1 MTFSREIV
9 LSRPRIVIHL
19 CFSLVFLF
27 STTLTLRE
35 MLLLKETY
43 EISQRAQ
50 LNSMAN
56 ALEREWQRS
65 EDELYFFRSML
76 QHAISSPVENDSIR
90 GQLTAFN
97 RLRHQP
103 VWYLRNSTP
112 RSIPINGLSDAALTA
127 WPLLNRGEGE
137 RLRNELTAALEM
149 SFILQ
154 LSDPNKNFHSRLW
167 YISRAGFYLSSTPPR
182 SDSETL
188 TSFRTMMARSYFTE
202 MAPERNPERKLFW
215 SGIYL
220 SRQDEGNFITNSIP
234 VDVAGHWY
242 GVLAVEFSAARIAM
256 HLRDALP
263 EVEKGNVM
271 LYDRELKLV
280 AQTDTAESPDE
291 PLNAETL
298 SQLRHKMA
306 HQQQGVMRSGTHFI
320 TWIKYAPSRGVLVKS
335 ETLREGV
342 KGEIG
347 RVALVLTGMW
357 LLFSL
362 VLFFTHQAI
371 IRLVS
376 KMLELH
382 NRLLWRANY
391 DSLTRLL
398 NRGAL
403 FDIAERQA
411 NECQQ
416 ASKPFAVIQLDLD
429 RFKQVN
435 DNWGHQA
442 GDRVLSYAAAV
453 LEETVRSRDCLGR
466 VGGEEFCIGLPDT
479 RKAEAVDV
487 AERIRARLAK
497 KQVMLSG
504 GQILNVTASLGVASS
519 EEVGDYQF
527 ESLQSLADRRLYLA
541 KRAGRNRVQ
550 AEN

>member
-1 MTFSREIV
+1 MTFSRGVV

-19 CFSLVFLF
+19 CFSLVFLV
-27 STTLTLRE
+27 STTLTWRE

-76 QHAISSPVENDSIR
+76 QHAISSPVENEGIR

-103 VWYLRNSTP
+103 VWYLRNT
-112 RSIPINGLSDAALTA
+112 RSIPINGLSDAALSA

-182 SDSETL
+182 SDSEAL
-188 TSFRTMMARSYFTE
+188 ISFRTMMARSYFTE
-202 MAPERNPERKLFW
+202 MAPERNPQRKLFW
-215 SGIYL
+215 SGIYH
-220 SRQDEGNFITNSIP
+220 SRQDEGNFITNTIP

-242 GVLAVEFSAARIAM
+242 GVLAVDFSAARIAM
-256 HLRDALP
+256 HLREALP
-263 EVEKGNVM
+263 EAEKGDVM
-271 LYDRELKLV
+271 LYDHELKLV
-280 AQTDTAESPDE
+280 AQTATAEPSDE

-306 HQQQGVMRSGTHFI
+306 QQQGVMRSGTHFI
-320 TWIKYAPSRGVLVKS
+320 TWIKYAPFRGVLVKS

-382 NRLLWRANY
+382 NKLLWRANY

-411 NECQQ
+411 SECQQ
-416 ASKPFAVIQLDLD
+416 AGKPFAVIQLDLD

-442 GDRVLSYAAAV
+442 GDRILSFAAAV
-453 LEETVRSRDCLGR
+453 LEETVRSHDCLGR

-479 RKAEAVDV
+479 SKAEAVEV

-550 AEN
+550 AEG